1 MFRPP
6 GSPGTL
12 LRSVVWRNLATPG
25 SDYCS
30 LWQIGSSWRLLGT
43 AIAVLNDGRPMLAD
57 YEIECD
63 QLWHTRRVAA
73 TCLTGSTTRS
83 IDLVVE
89 ASGVWRSSGEEL
101 PTLGQCSDI
110 DLVVTPATNTLP
122 IRRLNLEVG
131 QTQQVTAAWLKFPE
145 LTLEILFQ
153 LYTRLGPQ
161 RYRYQSGTSF
171 SAELLVDDLGLV
183 TVYPGGWERTAGL

>member
-12 LRSVVWRNLATPG
+12 LRSVVWRNLTAHG

-30 LWQIGSSWRLLGT
+30 LWQIGRRWRLQGT
-43 AIAVLNDGRPMLAD
+43 AIAVLIDGRPMQAD

-83 IDLVVE
+83 IDLMVE
-89 ASGVWRSSGEEL
+89 ASGVWRSLGEEL
-101 PTLGQCSDI
+101 PTLGLCSDI
-110 DLVVTPATNTLP
+110 DLAVTPATNTLP

-131 QTQQVTAAWLKFPE
+131 QSPSRQRGSNFLI
-145 LTLEILFQ
+145 LTLEILPQ
-153 LYTRLGPQ
+153 VYTRLGPQ
-161 RYRYQSGTSF
+161 RYHYQSGTGF

-183 TVYPGGWERTAGL
+183 TVYPGG

>member
-1 MFRPP
+1 
-6 GSPGTL
+6 
-12 LRSVVWRNLATPG
+12 VVWRNLATHG

-30 LWQIGSSWRLLGT
+30 LWQIGRSWRLQGT
-43 AIAVLNDGRPMLAD
+43 AIAVLNEGRPMLAD

-73 TCLTGSTTRS
+73 TCLTGSTPRS
-83 IDLVVE
+83 IDLMVD

-110 DLVVTPATNTLP
+110 DLAVTPATNTLP

-131 QTQQVTAAWLKFPE
+131 QSQEVTAAWLKFPD
-145 LTLEILFQ
+145 LTLEILPQ
-153 LYTRLGPQ
+153 VYTRLGPP
-161 RYRYQSGTSF
+161 RYHYQSGTGF
-171 SAELLVDDLGLV
+171 SAELLVDDLGRI
-183 TVYPGGWERTAGL
+183 TAYPGGWERAASL

>member
-6 GSPGTL
+6 DSPGIL
-12 LRSVVWRNLATPG
+12 LRSVVWRNLATHG

-30 LWQIGSSWRLLGT
+30 LWQIGRSWRLQGT

-73 TCLTGSTTRS
+73 TCLTGSTPRS
-83 IDLVVE
+83 IDLMVD

-110 DLVVTPATNTLP
+110 DLAVTPATNTLP

-131 QTQQVTAAWLKFPE
+131 QSQEVTAAWLKFPD
-145 LTLEILFQ
+145 LTLEILPQ
-153 LYTRLGPQ
+153 VYTRLGPP
-161 RYRYQSGTSF
+161 RYHYQSGTGF
-171 SAELLVDDLGLV
+171 SAELLVDDLGLI
-183 TVYPGGWERTAGL
+183 TAYSGGWERAASL